1 MSSFK
6 IKLLTP
12 IEATNGSQFLE
23 TTISEFYSQILQN
36 KDTSDIFDKKNSF
49 SYTFDEKISI
59 HKNGQKELSFSMLK
73 NNWLLDTWEVN
84 PFVNNIHNGTQLLLI
99 DKYENETMFT
109 VAKWMKSKK
118 NNYLASSCS
127 PLSASSTTTATTTT
141 KMANNKNKIF
151 TNNKKCFPKKIKSR
165 IN

>member
-12 IEATNGSQFLE
+12 IETTNGSQFLE
-23 TTISEFYSQILQN
+23 TTISEFYSQTLEDKNSNNILN
-36 KDTSDIFDKKNSF
+36 KKNSF

-109 VAKWMKSKK
+109 VTQISYTIKKENIIYNVQCQDSFTYQMIRENDGYTITNDSNTESFIGAK
-118 NNYLASSCS
+118 
-127 PLSASSTTTATTTT
+127 T
-141 KMANNKNKIF
+141 ID
-151 TNNKKCFPKKIKSR
+151 
-165 IN
+165 